1 MLDKI
6 ATIASSIFSSSSKRK
21 KPSMSFD
28 ALVEMANNINYEIIE
43 NYKMGNRMVK
53 LIFYDNSE
61 DFGGIQYEMIFKP
74 FKQQKSVEKN

>member
-6 ATIASSIFSSSSKRK
+6 ATIASSIFSSSKRK

-28 ALVEMANNINYEIIE
+28 ALVEMANNINQEIID

-53 LIFYDNSE
+53 LIFYDNS
-61 DFGGIQYEMIFKP
+61 DNFGGIQYEMIFKP
-74 FKQQKSVEKN
+74 FKQQKSGKEF

>member
-1 MLDKI
+1 MF
-6 ATIASSIFSSSSKRK
+6 TSKKK

-28 ALVEMANNINYEIIE
+28 SLVEMANNINQEIID

-53 LIFYDNSE
+53 LIFYDNSD

-74 FKQQKSVEKN
+74 FKQQKSGKEF

>member
-1 MLDKI
+1 MF
-6 ATIASSIFSSSSKRK
+6 TSKKK

-28 ALVEMANNINYEIIE
+28 SLVEMANNINQEIID

-53 LIFYDNSE
+53 LIFYDNS
-61 DFGGIQYEMIFKP
+61 DNFGGIQYEMIFKP

>member
-1 MLDKI
+1 MLDKLM
-6 ATIASSIFSSSSKRK
+6 TTMSCMFTSKKK

-28 ALVEMANNINYEIIE
+28 ALVEMANNINQEIID

-53 LIFYDNSE
+53 LIFYDNS
-61 DFGGIQYEMIFKP
+61 DNFGGIQYEMIFKP